1 MKDYSSKSFKF
12 KKDSVEVEAIRWTGD
27 NFEEVKTFFGKDAKD
42 YSQLSEVI
50 PNRKIKGNLRI
61 ETPEGDYTALPD
73 DFIIRG
79 SKGGYYTCKP
89 DIFMETYEAIIGRN

>member
-1 MKDYSSKSFKF
+1 MKDYSTKPFKF

-42 YSQLSEVI
+42 YSQLVEVI
-50 PNRKIKGNLRI
+50 PNRKVKGNFRL
-61 ETPEGDYTALPD
+61 ETPEGDYTALPG

-79 SKGGYYTCKP
+79 SKGKYYTCKP
-89 DIFMETYEAIIGRN
+89 DIFMETYKEAIGGN